1 MGSRFLNSG
10 GTDLT
15 ALQDGLFQLNVSSAV
30 IQTLTP
36 SLPVKTSA
44 TKELVSGQI
53 QLSDCNFVPLEDLD
67 LGEHAIT
74 DISELLL
81 IANGDA
87 STPPE
92 DMLTLYTNNSKLR
105 YTDDTGTEYQVATS
119 TDIGSYLPLAGN
131 TMAGNID
138 RLKIMNGT
146 R

>member
-1 MGSRFLNSG
+1 
-10 GTDLT
+10 

-36 SLPVKTSA
+36 SFPVKTSA

-53 QLSDCNFVPLEDLD
+53 QLSDCNFVPLTNPAEEDLD

-105 YTDDTGTEYQVATS
+105 YIDDTGTAYHTS
-119 TDIGSYLPLAGN
+119 TDIGS
-131 TMAGNID
+131 
-138 RLKIMNGT
+138 REVQ
-146 R
+146 

>member
-1 MGSRFLNSG
+1 MGSKFLSG
-10 GTDLT
+10 GGSDLSV
-15 ALQDGLFQLNVSSAV
+15 LLDGTFSLNVSSAI

-36 SLPVKTSA
+36 SFPVKTSA

-53 QLSDCNFVPLEDLD
+53 QLSDCNFVPLTNPAEEDLD

-92 DMLTLYTNNSKLR
+92 DMLTLYTNNSKLG
-105 YTDDTGTEYQVATS
+105 YIDDTGTAYQVATS
-119 TDIGSYLPLAGN
+119 TDIGSYLPLAGG
-131 TMAGNID
+131 TMTGNIN
-138 RLKIMNGT
+138 I
-146 R
+146 

>member
-1 MGSRFLNSG
+1 MP
-10 GTDLT
+10 LT
-15 ALQDGLFQLNVSSAV
+15 NPA
-30 IQTLTP
+30 
-36 SLPVKTSA
+36 
-44 TKELVSGQI
+44 E
-53 QLSDCNFVPLEDLD
+53 EDLD

-119 TDIGSYLPLAGN
+119 TDIGSYLPLAGGTMTGSIN
-131 TMAGNID
+131 MGSQSITTVGSLSMAGEID
-138 RLKIMNGT
+138 LNGSRIVTTSGSIKIGNNTSTTGSIAIGNDAFALNSAIEWQ
-146 R
+146 